1 MRSRQNL
8 NHDNNQA
15 RSIYLQFFL
24 NLEAKKKKIC
34 SNRTDSLNNIK
45 NMQYAIEKEG
55 VAHETGDFLQRT
67 PWSPHPSSSS
77 FESTAW
83 METRFLVNQGEC
95 LKARTEVDIGGD
107 KP

>member
-34 SNRTDSLNNIK
+34 SNGFLE
-45 NMQYAIEKEG
+45 QYQNAIEKEG

-67 PWSPHPSSSS
+67 P
-77 FESTAW
+77 
-83 METRFLVNQGEC
+83 
-95 LKARTEVDIGGD
+95 
-107 KP
+107 

>member
-24 NLEAKKKKIC
+24 NLEAKKKKNLFE
-34 SNRTDSLNNIK
+34 SNGFLE
-45 NMQYAIEKEG
+45 QYQNAIEKEG